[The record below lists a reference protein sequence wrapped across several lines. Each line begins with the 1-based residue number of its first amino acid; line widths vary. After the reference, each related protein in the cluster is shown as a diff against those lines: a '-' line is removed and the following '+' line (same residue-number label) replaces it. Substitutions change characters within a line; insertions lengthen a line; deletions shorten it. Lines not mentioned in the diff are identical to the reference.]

1 MSAAPTLIR
10 EEVADLL
17 SRVAAH
23 AQAGAVHAGAG
34 TDALLAAEIRC
45 AASTLM
51 CVARLIE
58 HLRPDRQKPGGRAA

>member
-23 AQAGAVHAGAG
+23 AQAASAHAEAG
-34 TDALLAAEIRC
+34 TDALLATEIRC

-51 CVARLIE
+51 CVARLVE
-58 HLRPDRQKPGGRAA
+58 HLRPDRQQRGGHAA

>member
-1 MSAAPTLIR
+1 MSADRSLIR
-10 EEVADLL
+10 EEIADLL
-17 SRVAAH
+17 TRVSAH

-51 CVARLIE
+51 CVARLVE
-58 HLRPDRQKPGGRAA
+58 HLRPDRQQQGGRAA